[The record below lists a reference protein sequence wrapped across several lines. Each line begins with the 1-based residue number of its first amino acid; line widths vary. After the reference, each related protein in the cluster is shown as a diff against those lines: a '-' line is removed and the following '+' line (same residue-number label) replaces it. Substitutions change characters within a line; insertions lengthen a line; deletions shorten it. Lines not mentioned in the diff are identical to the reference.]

1 MKSKVIYQNSERTYV
16 VVLENGDEVV
26 SSLTEFAKTQGLS
39 ASHFT
44 GIGAFR
50 DVTLGFFDWKM
61 KDYRR
66 IEMTEQVEVLSLLGD
81 IALDD
86 DEPRLHAHVVVG
98 RSDGTAHGG
107 HLLAG
112 HVRPTLEIMLIESP
126 ALLRRTYDGESGL
139 ALINLETSRI
149 ER

>member
-1 MKSKVIYQNSERTYV
+1 MKSKVVYQNRERTFI
-16 VVLENGDEVV
+16 VVLESGDEVIDT
-26 SSLTEFAKTQGLS
+26 LTTFAKSQGLS

-50 DVTLGFFDWKM
+50 DVTLGFFDWQR
-61 KDYRR
+61 KDYRH
-66 IEMTEQVEVLSLLGD
+66 IEMAEQVEVLSLLGD
-81 IALDD
+81 IAITDG
-86 DEPRLHAHVVVG
+86 EPRLHAHVVVG

-112 HVRPTLEIMLIESP
+112 HVRPTLEIVLIESP
-126 ALLRRTYDGESGL
+126 ALLRRSYDHESGL

>member
-1 MKSKVIYQNSERTYV
+1 MRMSTRV
-16 VVLENGDEVV
+16 VP
-26 SSLTEFAKTQGLS
+26 
-39 ASHFT
+39 
-44 GIGAFR
+44 
-50 DVTLGFFDWKM
+50 
-61 KDYRR
+61 
-66 IEMTEQVEVLSLLGD
+66 IE
-81 IALDD
+81 A
-86 DEPRLHAHVVVG
+86 G